1 MRVARRILIAGII
14 LAVLVAAWRFAREN
28 ATPVT
33 VYLWWGQIDE
43 APLWIAL
50 AATFVIGAFTAGLLG
65 AYKLA
70 KVGLLARRYRRAVAG
85 LEAEVHQL
93 RNLPLSAEEAAR
105 PNDDAPAMERGAG
118 RGA

>member
-1 MRVARRILIAGII
+1 MRVARRILIVSMI
-14 LAVLVAAWRFAREN
+14 LAVLVTAWRFAKEN
-28 ATPVT
+28 ADTVT

-50 AATFVIGAFTAGLLG
+50 IAAFSIGAFTAGLLG
-65 AYKLA
+65 AYKLT
-70 KVGLLARRYRRAVAG
+70 KVGLLARRYRMAVVG

-93 RNLPLSAEEAAR
+93 RNLPLSAEEAAP
-105 PNDDAPAMERGAG
+105 PNDDAPALERGAG